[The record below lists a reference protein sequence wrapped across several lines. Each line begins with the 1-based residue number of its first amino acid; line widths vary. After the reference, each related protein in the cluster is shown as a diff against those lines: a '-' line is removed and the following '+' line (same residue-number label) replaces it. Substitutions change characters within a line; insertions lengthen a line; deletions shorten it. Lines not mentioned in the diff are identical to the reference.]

1 MFFNERIRYSKVDE
15 MPNVIRYHIGYN
27 HFPFRKAKRKEFKL
41 HLTDLLQRIDNNED
55 KWEVLWEGEVTQY

>member
-1 MFFNERIRYSKVDE
+1 